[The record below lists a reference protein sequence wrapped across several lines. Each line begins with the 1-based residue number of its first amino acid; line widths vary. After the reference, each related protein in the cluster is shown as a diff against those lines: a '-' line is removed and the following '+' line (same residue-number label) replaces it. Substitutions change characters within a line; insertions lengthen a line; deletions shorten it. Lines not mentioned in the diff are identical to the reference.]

1 MQEVDLNWIAIFVAA
16 IVPMVLGA
24 LWYSN
29 ALFARPWMRAVD
41 RTEDELKGA
50 GMGYVLSAIGA
61 VLMSYALARLVRWA
75 EVDDLWNGALVGL
88 LVWVGFVATVVGVAL
103 EWRAPART
111 APGALLRFLSVA
123 VPLQTTAPVRVPTNC
138 AEIVKRA
145 ATWRVS
151 STSSSRSSVPV
162 STKSVAMRDSS
173 PDTLVKSERARTSW
187 PRCVATMAR
196 GLIAQRW
203 Y

>member
-41 RTEDELKGA
+41 RTEDELKDA

-61 VLMSYALARLVRWA
+61 VLMSYALARIVRWA

-88 LVWVGFVATVVGVAL
+88 LVWVGFVATVLAVTTYFGGRPRALWFINAGYQLVAL
-103 EWRAPART
+103 VIV
-111 APGALLRFLSVA
+111 GA
-123 VPLQTTAPVRVPTNC
+123 
-138 AEIVKRA
+138 IHGI
-145 ATWRVS
+145 W
-151 STSSSRSSVPV
+151 
-162 STKSVAMRDSS
+162 D
-173 PDTLVKSERARTSW
+173 
-187 PRCVATMAR
+187 
-196 GLIAQRW
+196 
-203 Y
+203 